1 MANLLNEALAGVSQ
15 LMPLQNITLK
25 TLERVLVK
33 GFTQSQ
39 ISEVEAVAHIQ
50 PLTPFE
56 VSKIGGGE
64 VLSAKIAYKFYIR
77 GDLANVLNSL
87 SNKDTLIIWQ
97 GKEFQCYSKD
107 DYSLNGWIKAI
118 GVAVQNV

>member
-25 TLERVLVK
+25 TLERVLVQ

-39 ISEVEAVAHIQ
+39 TSEVQAVAHIQ

-107 DYSLNGWIKAI
+107 DYSLNGWVKAI

>member
-118 GVAVQNV
+118 GVVVQNV

>member
-25 TLERVLVK
+25 TLERVLVQ

-87 SNKDTLIIWQ
+87 SNKDTLIVWQ

>member
-25 TLERVLVK
+25 TLERVLIK

-39 ISEVEAVAHIQ
+39 ISEVQAVAHIQ

-56 VSKIGGGE
+56 ISKIGGGE

-107 DYSLNGWIKAI
+107 DYSLNGWVKAI

>member
-25 TLERVLVK
+25 TLERVLVQ

-39 ISEVEAVAHIQ
+39 ISEVQAVAHIQ

-87 SNKDTLIIWQ
+87 SNKDTLIVWQ

>member
-25 TLERVLVK
+25 TLERVLVQ

>member
-39 ISEVEAVAHIQ
+39 ISEVQAVAHIQ

-87 SNKDTLIIWQ
+87 SNKDTLIVWQ

-107 DYSLNGWIKAI
+107 DYSLNGWVKAI

>member
-25 TLERVLVK
+25 TLERVLVQ

-87 SNKDTLIIWQ
+87 SNKDTLIVWQ

-107 DYSLNGWIKAI
+107 DYSLNGWVKAI

>member
-15 LMPLQNITLK
+15 VMPLQNITLK

-33 GFTQSQ
+33 GFTQTKE
-39 ISEVEAVAHIQ
+39 SEIQAVAHIQ

-56 VSKIGGGE
+56 VAKIGGGE

-77 GDLANVLNSL
+77 GDLANVLNAL
-87 SNKDTLIIWQ
+87 DNKDTLILWDS
-97 GKEFQCYSKD
+97 KEFQCYSKD
-107 DYSLNGWIKAI
+107 DYSLNGWVKVI
-118 GVAVQNV
+118 GTAFKNV

>member
-25 TLERVLVK
+25 TLERVLVQ

-87 SNKDTLIIWQ
+87 SNKDTLIVWQ
-97 GKEFQCYSKD
+97 GKEFQSYSKD

>member
-25 TLERVLVK
+25 TLERVLIK

-39 ISEVEAVAHIQ
+39 TSEVQAVAHIQ

-107 DYSLNGWIKAI
+107 DYSLNGWVKAI

>member
-87 SNKDTLIIWQ
+87 SNKDTLIVWQ

>member
-1 MANLLNEALAGVSQ
+1 MANLLNETLAGVSQ

-25 TLERVLVK
+25 TLERVLVQ

-87 SNKDTLIIWQ
+87 SNKDTLIVWQ

>member
-25 TLERVLVK
+25 TLERVLIK

-39 ISEVEAVAHIQ
+39 ISEVQAVAHIQ

-107 DYSLNGWIKAI
+107 DYSLNGWVKAI

>member
-25 TLERVLVK
+25 TLERVLIK

-39 ISEVEAVAHIQ
+39 ISEVQAVAHIQ

-87 SNKDTLIIWQ
+87 SNKDTLIVWQ

-107 DYSLNGWIKAI
+107 DYSLNGWVKAI

>member
-25 TLERVLVK
+25 TLERVLIK

-39 ISEVEAVAHIQ
+39 ISEVQAVAHIQ

>member
-25 TLERVLVK
+25 TLERVPIK

>member
-25 TLERVLVK
+25 TLERVLVQ

-107 DYSLNGWIKAI
+107 DYSLNGWVKAI